1 MIEWLPS
8 GKVALDSGAEKIPE
22 VKKFI
27 GNDRTAGKSYMNK
40 ALLYT
45 YFMYRKGS
53 RYESMFPKKR
63 AAEIC
68 KTYFQNRDEWE
79 KFEKNDA
86 YRAFR
91 DYYLKLQYTTKEQAA
106 HSVLKEIEELI
117 TELQTIKFWVDGYAD
132 IEMEIDVP
140 EYSGSTTTVKQ
151 KVKQKIK
158 IKRDNKDE
166 KLKAIKAIDIL
177 LAQESRLKESIRE
190 DEKIQK
196 QEVSR
201 SLMDMGE
208 LDDEE

>member
-8 GKVALDSGAEKIPE
+8 GKVELEAGADLIPV
-22 VKKFI
+22 VKKLHAK
-27 GNDRTAGKSYMNK
+27 DKTRNK
-40 ALLYT
+40 EFFKRELLYT

-68 KTYFQNRDEWE
+68 KTYFQDRDEWL
-79 KFEKNDA
+79 KFESIGAYKDFKN
-86 YRAFR
+86 
-91 DYYLKLQYTTKEQAA
+91 YYIKLQYSTKEQAA

-117 TELQTIKFWVDGYAD
+117 MELQTIKFWIDD
-132 IEMEIDVP
+132 TIEVEIEIPVSLD
-140 EYSGSTTTVKQ
+140 STETRMKIIKQ
-151 KVKQKIK
+151 K

-177 LAQESRLKESIRE
+177 LAQEARLKDSIRE

-196 QEVSR
+196 QEANR
-201 SLMDMGE
+201 SLMDMGD
-208 LDDEE
+208 LDNEE

>member
-8 GKVALDSGAEKIPE
+8 GKVVLDAGADKIPV
-22 VKKFI
+22 VKRFI
-27 GNDRTAGKSYMNK
+27 SNDRTSGKSYMQK

-68 KTYFQNRDEWE
+68 KTYFQDREEWK
-79 KFEKNDA
+79 KFENNDA
-86 YRAFR
+86 YKAFR
-91 DYYLKLQYTTKEQAA
+91 DYYIKLQYSTKEQAA

-117 TELQTIKFWVDGYAD
+117 IELQTIKFWVDDYVEVE
-132 IEMEIDVP
+132 IEIPLFE
-140 EYSGSTTTVKQ
+140 GSEETKKQ
-151 KVKQKIK
+151 VIKQKIH
-158 IKRDNKDE
+158 RDNKDE

-177 LAQESRLKESIRE
+177 LAQETRLKESIRE

-201 SLMDMGE
+201 SLMDMG
-208 LDDEE
+208 DMDNAK